1 MGFENRD
8 YARTDDRSYSA
19 PGSRMSIIGWIIVVN
34 VAVFAVQCIWTR
46 PVTMREIPQRLPPG
60 VQVPEKFS
68 DFEDRDTG
76 LRESVLQEWFALDR
90 SAILKGQIWR
100 LATYDLLH
108 STQGDVPWHLFFNM
122 YLLYLLGR
130 KIVDVHSEREFL
142 CMYMASAV
150 ASGAFYLL
158 WGVITGEDHP
168 AIGASG
174 AVSAVLV
181 VYAMRWPNDVWTFM
195 YIVPV
200 TAKWLAI
207 LYACLD
213 AYPMLK
219 QLGGQPDMTGVGHS
233 AHLGGMLFGL
243 LYQYYHWNLESHW
256 DSLVRWNPL
265 KRRPK
270 LRIVRDLDTPE
281 RTPSRRDVVRLQERM
296 DELLVKIHEQGQESL
311 TESERQELN
320 EASRYLRERR

>member
-34 VAVFAVQCIWTR
+34 VAVFVVQCIWTR
-46 PVTMREIPQRLPPG
+46 PVTMREIHQRLPPG
-60 VQVPEKFS
+60 VQMPEQFS

-76 LRESVLQEWFALDR
+76 LRESVLQESFALDR

-108 STQGDVPWHLFFNM
+108 STDGDVPWHLFFNM
-122 YLLYLLGR
+122 YLLYILGR

-158 WGVITGEDHP
+158 WGWITGEDHP

-207 LYACLD
+207 LYAGMD

-219 QLGGQPDMTGVGHS
+219 QLGGHTDMTGVAHS
-233 AHLGGMLFGL
+233 AHLGGMLFGF
-243 LYQYYHWNLESHW
+243 LYQYQHWNLESHW
-256 DSLVRWNPL
+256 DRLVRWNPL
-265 KRRPK
+265 KRRPP
-270 LRIVRDLDTPE
+270 LRVVRDLEAPE
-281 RTPSRRDVVRLQERM
+281 RAPSRRDAAQLRERL
-296 DELLVKIHEQGQESL
+296 DELLAKITEQGQGSL

-320 EASRYLRERR
+320 EASRYFRERR